1 MNTICRVKITQTEVN
16 NKLEMLLLLT
26 LKVKKYPNN
35 LTVNMF
41 TIY

>member
-1 MNTICRVKITQTEVN
+1 MQTEVN
-16 NKLEMLLLLT
+16 DKLEMLLLLT
-26 LKVKKYPNN
+26 LKVKKNPNN